1 MVIASLFI
9 LIGIFGERFVL
20 VIPGTA
26 HPFPLFPGKIEGIW
40 GATGTFYF
48 TLAES
53 LLSVG
58 LFAFMGFFYIL
69 GLKHLELLPV
79 VDKAKPET

>member
-1 MVIASLFI
+1 
-9 LIGIFGERFVL
+9 LIIVGIFGERFAV

-26 HPFPLFPGKIEGIW
+26 RPFPLYPGVIEGIW
-40 GATGTFYF
+40 GATGTFHF

-53 LLSVG
+53 LMSLG
-58 LFAFMGFFYIL
+58 LFAFMGLFYLL

-79 VDKAKPET
+79 TENSEPGK